1 MVDPLTLDRW
11 LYRALFA
18 ALATLVVFVSILPL
32 ETRTGILPGPEW
44 MVCLTFAWL
53 QRRPDYLPPW
63 LIAGVFLML
72 DMILMRPPGLL
83 TALVLI
89 GGEFLRSRQHASVE
103 TAFGQEWLMTG
114 ATIILMFLA
123 YGTIL
128 GLFNVPEADFG
139 RLLIQA
145 VLTVAAY
152 PLAVVV
158 SRFVL
163 QVRRVTPG
171 ELDPRGLPR

>member
-11 LYRALFA
+11 LYRMLYVGVTGAL
-18 ALATLVVFVSILPL
+18 VFVLILPNDM
-32 ETRTGILPGPEW
+32 RTGSLPGPDW
-44 MVCLTFAWL
+44 MLCMTFAWL

-72 DMILMRPPGLL
+72 DMLLMRPPGLL

-89 GGEFLRSRQHASVE
+89 GAEFLRSRQQMSVE
-103 TAFGQEWLMTG
+103 TAFGPEWLLTG
-114 ATIILMFLA
+114 GTIMAVFLGQWA
-123 YGTIL
+123 IL
-128 GLFNVPEADFG
+128 GLFEVPGAGFG
-139 RLLIQA
+139 MLALQA
-145 VLTVAAY
+145 VVTVLAY
-152 PLAVVV
+152 PLAAVV
-158 SRFVL
+158 SRYVL